1 MNKELNNQ
9 YHFPVCAGLHIMLE
23 AEEEQLIYEKEHMLG
38 TGSKSIDCLI
48 IKKEKTF
55 QIKTDIGQIFRGH
68 NLVEIKGYRDT
79 LSVDKYYKALG
90 YALFYKADGGKAN
103 SIDIE
108 DITLTFICTYMPTKL
123 LKHMKRIW
131 KIECMEKWKGIYYL
145 EGFVIPMQLIVAS
158 RLDKKEKYLLRNL
171 LMPLREEDQ
180 LQKIY
185 DSYGKHRNNKYYEE
199 VINFIIYKDREF
211 IRRKSEMVQV
221 AEGLREFIYEAAEE
235 KAQSMAKDMAQN
247 MAKETLKEKA
257 REKAI
262 EMLKDG
268 LSCEKTSK
276 YSGLT
281 VEEIKLLQR
290 ELLQSM

>member
-23 AEEEQLIYEKEHMLG
+23 AEEE
-38 TGSKSIDCLI
+38 
-48 IKKEKTF
+48 
-55 QIKTDIGQIFRGH
+55 
-68 NLVEIKGYRDT
+68 
-79 LSVDKYYKALG
+79 
-90 YALFYKADGGKAN
+90 
-103 SIDIE
+103 
-108 DITLTFICTYMPTKL
+108 
-123 LKHMKRIW
+123 
-131 KIECMEKWKGIYYL
+131 
-145 EGFVIPMQLIVAS
+145 
-158 RLDKKEKYLLRNL
+158 
-171 LMPLREEDQ
+171 Q

-235 KAQSMAKDMAQN
+235 KAQSMAK
-247 MAKETLKEKA
+247 ETLKEKA

-281 VEEIKLLQR
+281 VREIKLLQQ
-290 ELLQSM
+290 ELF